1 VSLGLCLPP
10 CMVEVFM
17 RVVLMI
23 HVCGSQ
29 KSLIRSQI
37 GWRSQNNGS
46 SELAGQDKKIGE
58 SLKPR
63 LCGVE

>member
-1 VSLGLCLPP
+1 
-10 CMVEVFM
+10 MVEVFM
-17 RVVLMI
+17 RVVVMI

-37 GWRSQNNGS
+37 GWRSQNYGS
-46 SELAGQDKKIGE
+46 SELAGQDKKIEE